1 MQVPSAPD
9 IASNAE
15 VLDRSMV
22 LAIVFLIDVGVR
34 ASLRAFRLISRTL
47 KLKTMQASS
56 SFEICKTRTGDL

>member
-22 LAIVFLIDVGVR
+22 LAIVF
-34 ASLRAFRLISRTL
+34 FYY
-47 KLKTMQASS
+47 
-56 SFEICKTRTGDL
+56 